1 MIEWITDYINYVDER
16 PQDFNE
22 NIKNNTRL
30 IQSLLRKPEIEYKDS
45 DPNAF
50 VKLCRLFHHREGQW
64 AGKPIELNKEQ
75 LYFSACVLGIKYYDP
90 NSKRW
95 LRWFKEADLFVAR
108 KWGKDTFIAPL
119 VAFLT
124 GFDKEPSAWT
134 QILGE
139 NSKQSSRTY
148 DLIKNAIK
156 DRPLSDIFYSRLIP
170 PAIHCKINDG
180 KIEYLSGRS
189 KGKDGSNPSCVVV
202 NEAHEI
208 TNFNQY
214 NSMKTAMNARLQP
227 LMIVISSAGTTPESL
242 YETLYERNRKFL
254 SKRSAGEHDRIFA
267 LMYGIDDKDKVEDDT
282 KWIKANPAMYEGRPT
297 LQVLRDEWAAVKDNI
312 VLRNTFIAKQLNREL
327 GAALD
332 FFDILSIKD
341 CMKSLKKEDYFDTY
355 AVGGVDL
362 AETTDLCNATAMI
375 LKPNGKM
382 LILQAYFMAEQRIA
396 KNSAHDRE
404 DYKLYENMATDDI
417 VTSQILIP
425 TPGDYVAKEYVTKW
439 FEMLRDEYKIN
450 FLKIGYDPW
459 GAKEWL
465 TDMYNNGFSIEQVKS
480 DKESHVTARDD
491 GIMTEVRQGS
501 FTLSEAI
508 KIVKT
513 LFDDQKIVYDKNNK
527 LLPYCFYN
535 LKLHADSNNNLSPQK
550 SKSRGHIDGA
560 MGIFDAFVGYQ
571 RAKALEEYSVLVD
584 YFKI

>member
-1 MIEWITDYINYVDER
+1 
-16 PQDFNE
+16 
-22 NIKNNTRL
+22 
-30 IQSLLRKPEIEYKDS
+30 
-45 DPNAF
+45 
-50 VKLCRLFHHREGQW
+50 
-64 AGKPIELNKEQ
+64 
-75 LYFSACVLGIKYYDP
+75 
-90 NSKRW
+90 
-95 LRWFKEADLFVAR
+95 
-108 KWGKDTFIAPL
+108 
-119 VAFLT
+119 
-124 GFDKEPSAWT
+124 
-134 QILGE
+134 
-139 NSKQSSRTY
+139 
-148 DLIKNAIK
+148 
-156 DRPLSDIFYSRLIP
+156 
-170 PAIHCKINDG
+170 
-180 KIEYLSGRS
+180 
-189 KGKDGSNPSCVVV
+189 
-202 NEAHEI
+202 
-208 TNFNQY
+208 
-214 NSMKTAMNARLQP
+214 
-227 LMIVISSAGTTPESL
+227 
-242 YETLYERNRKFL
+242 
-254 SKRSAGEHDRIFA
+254 
-267 LMYGIDDKDKVEDDT
+267 
-282 KWIKANPAMYEGRPT
+282 
-297 LQVLRDEWAAVKDNI
+297 
-312 VLRNTFIAKQLNREL
+312 LNREL